1 MKKLFSI
8 LIILFVTLGMMINDA
23 DARRF
28 GGGRSFGMQRSA
40 SSYSRSYNAPAAAP
54 TKPGLSKWAAPLAG
68 LAMGGLLASLFM
80 GHGIMSGMLSWLLV
94 GGVIMLVMG
103 WLRSRTSPQTYTAQQ
118 PPLSGYQNNP
128 FSPLNAVTA
137 NTNTYPN
144 GFDETDFLRIAKV
157 QFMRLQA
164 AYDSKNL
171 ADLREFTAPEVFAEI
186 QMQLQERQ
194 DAANITEIISL
205 DAKLLDV
212 SSEPDSIIASVEFTG
227 AVREETNGPIEPLNE
242 TWHFRKNNTTQK
254 WLLAGLQ
261 QN

>member
-1 MKKLFSI
+1 MKKVLSI
-8 LIILFVTLGMMINDA
+8 LIIMFVTLGIMINDA

-40 SSYSRSYNAPAAAP
+40 SSYSRSYNTP
-54 TKPGLSKWAAPLAG
+54 TPTTSGLGKWAGPLAG

-94 GGVIMLVMG
+94 GGVIFLIVG
-103 WLRSRTSPQTYTAQQ
+103 WIRGRTAPQAYSAQQ
-118 PPLSGYQNNP
+118 NQFARNNQQ
-128 FSPLNAVTA
+128 FNSLNPMA
-137 NTNTYPN
+137 TNTSTYPA
-144 GFDETDFLRIAKV
+144 GFDETDFLRNAKV

-171 ADLREFTAPEVFAEI
+171 ADIREFTAPEVFAEI
-186 QMQLQERQ
+186 QMQFQERQ
-194 DAANITEIISL
+194 EATNITEVISL

-212 SSEPDSIIASVEFTG
+212 SSEPDSTIASVEFSG
-227 AVREETNGPIEPLNE
+227 AIRETMNGPIEPFKE
-242 TWHFRKNNTTQK
+242 IWHFQKNNTTQK
-254 WLLAGLQ
+254 WLLTGLQ